1 MIFNFCLV
9 EEFACRVVFL
19 FVCKVT
25 ENNPFLSI
33 RAFVVSNGIS
43 FALIK
48 EIVNSLGLYKKKKI
62 IFSHYL
68 YFIEMIG
75 VVQYNSNMSK
85 IHETADKIKNEVC
98 QVFKGNPDI
107 IDMVLA
113 SLFAGGHVLLEDLP
127 GTGKTVLAKA
137 LAKASGLAF
146 SRVQCT
152 PDLMPS
158 DVTGSSVWL
167 PDSKKFEFR
176 AGPVMTSILLVDELN
191 RATPRTQSALLE
203 CMAEGQVS
211 VDGVRH
217 QLEKPFF
224 VLATEN
230 PVESEGTFPL
240 PEAQKDRFMMTLS
253 MGYPSQEQEAEIIT
267 AQRSLVHPVENV
279 KAVVSKD
286 EILDA
291 MKEAVEVHVDE
302 AVLTYLLNLTKASR
316 EDIRIAAG
324 LSPRGSIA
332 LYKACQ
338 AYAAV
343 QGRTFVTP
351 EDVKLLAL
359 PVMRKRIILTS
370 DSMLKGYS
378 ADSIIKDLIESVPLP
393 AFKAHV

>member
-1 MIFNFCLV
+1 
-9 EEFACRVVFL
+9 
-19 FVCKVT
+19 
-25 ENNPFLSI
+25 
-33 RAFVVSNGIS
+33 
-43 FALIK
+43 
-48 EIVNSLGLYKKKKI
+48 
-62 IFSHYL
+62 
-68 YFIEMIG
+68 MIG

-98 QVFKGNPDI
+98 QVFKGNTDL

-113 SLFAGGHVLLEDLP
+113 GLFAGGHVLLEDLP

-146 SRVQCT
+146 SRIQCT

-211 VDGVRH
+211 VDGVCH
-217 QLEKPFF
+217 ELEKPFF

-267 AQRSLVHPVENV
+267 AQRSLIHPVEKV
-279 KAVVSKD
+279 KAVVNAS
-286 EILDA
+286 EIREA

-302 AVLTYLLNLTKASR
+302 AVLTYLLDLTKASR
-316 EDIRIAAG
+316 QDLRLSAG
-324 LSPRGSIA
+324 MSPRGSIA

-343 QGRTFVTP
+343 QGRGFVTP
-351 EDVKLLAL
+351 EDVKLMAL

-370 DSMLKGYS
+370 DSLLKGYS
-378 ADSIIKDLIESVPLP
+378 ADSIIKELIESVPVP